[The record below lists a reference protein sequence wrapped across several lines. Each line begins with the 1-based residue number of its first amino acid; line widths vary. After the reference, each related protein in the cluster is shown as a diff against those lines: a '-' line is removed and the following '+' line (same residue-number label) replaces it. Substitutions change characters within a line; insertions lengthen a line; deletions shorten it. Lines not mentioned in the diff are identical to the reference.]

1 MTEILV
7 STVSQTI
14 RSPES
19 ELSAVLGAI
28 QECDRAAIHLSGAVQ
43 GRGCI
48 VFFSK
53 DDLRIQN
60 ASENTKDIL
69 GLDQSPLG
77 AKLHHFLSA
86 EFVDQVEDAI
96 KSYPWKTVGR
106 HIPYQTPR
114 QRYDAYLFSS
124 GGLFALEF
132 ENATTLEA
140 QFSRGRIDQEL
151 EEFADQFRALRTVQE
166 VAYLVCQKV
175 RRITGLDRVMMYQF
189 VKPQWHG
196 EVIAEDRVIDVYSFN
211 GHRFPASDIPQP
223 ARDLYL
229 RNKVRW
235 ISNIDQPIS
244 QIVPPLNAI
253 SGKKFDLS
261 DSRLRSVPEVHLHY
275 LRNMGVQSSM
285 SFAVTVRGEL
295 WGLVACHHREN
306 ICVSQE
312 QRFAC
317 EVMVNAFSAQGPL
330 LQELAEEKAHTEFLV
345 RSQKYL
351 QSLAKAPQPLDAI
364 FRRQAEFMDLFDAT
378 GFAFVKGERVDVA
391 GLTPLR
397 SDVKM
402 LSRYLITKLD
412 DGNQDVW
419 SSHSLAADLPQAFER
434 LNDPELQKMVSG
446 VIALRSV
453 TFGDGLLLIFR
464 PELVRTI
471 IWGGDPVKQLDRKN
485 FKGPLN
491 PRLSFEAWRETIRH
505 GAKPWSFYHLDGAK
519 TLKEFIFDTLMP
531 RSL

>member
-96 KSYPWKTVGR
+96 KSYPWKTAGR
-106 HIPYQTPR
+106 HIPYQSPR

-132 ENATTLEA
+132 ENAATLEA

-244 QIVPPLNAI
+244 QIVPPLNTI

-378 GFAFVKGERVDVA
+378 GFAFVKGERV
-391 GLTPLR
+391 
-397 SDVKM
+397 VKM

-471 IWGGDPVKQLDRKN
+471 TWGGDPVKQLDRKN
-485 FKGPLN
+485 FKRPLN